1 MVQRF
6 QRLRM
11 AVMPLLT
18 SPATL
23 PWVLAAI
30 CGTLAY
36 FGATRLLNA
45 EIQRTEQRY
54 AQRYAPREVLVA
66 AQDLPAG
73 SILDASMLARRTVPS
88 RFAPRSALGPEGLAR
103 AAGARLAQPLEAG
116 DPIRPSMFA
125 SAATGTLAERLAK
138 GHRALTIQVDDTRS
152 QSGLIVPGDHIDLL
166 QAVEIVRSGE
176 RGVVVRTLLES
187 VPVLATGRRA
197 DAVNVT
203 ASAESPSLAA
213 PPGYDTLTLRV
224 TPQDAQRISIAE
236 REGELLVTLRAPGDL
251 APATVSAG
259 LALPTQRRQRP
270 AAHVDGWIGGRG
282 QGPLAYRWPVLQP

>member
-1 MVQRF
+1 MV
-6 QRLRM
+6 
-11 AVMPLLT
+11 VTPLLG
-18 SPATL
+18 SPAAL
-23 PWVLAAI
+23 PWALALI

-88 RFAPRSALGPEGLAR
+88 RFAPRSALGPDGLAR
-103 AAGARLAQPLEAG
+103 AAGARLAQSLEAG

-125 SAATGTLAERLAK
+125 SATPGTLADRLPK

-166 QAVEIVRSGE
+166 QAVEILRNGE
-176 RGVVVRTLLES
+176 RAVVVRTLLES

-197 DAVNVT
+197 DAVNV
-203 ASAESPSLAA
+203 AANAESSALAA

-224 TPQDAQRISIAE
+224 TPQDARRISIAE

-259 LALPTQRRQRP
+259 PEPPARP
-270 AAHVDGWIGGRG
+270 ALQGAAHIDGWIGGRG